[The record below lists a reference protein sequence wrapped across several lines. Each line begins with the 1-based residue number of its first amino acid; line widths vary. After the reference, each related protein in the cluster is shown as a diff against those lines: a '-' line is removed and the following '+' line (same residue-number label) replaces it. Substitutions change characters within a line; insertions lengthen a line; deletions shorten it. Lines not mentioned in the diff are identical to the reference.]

1 MLSRT
6 ADNLFWMAR
15 YIERAENT
23 ARVLDVAH
31 RTSLL
36 PLDLEG
42 PEAEAYLWFAP
53 LNISG
58 SAHGYETKYGLA
70 RRHAVNRYMALDPE
84 NPASIYTCLWQA
96 RENARAVRGAITSE
110 MWEVINATWLE
121 VSRLSRNLDDEKLPD
136 FFDWVKDRS
145 HLFRG
150 VTLGTILKDLGLSFC
165 KLGTFLERA
174 DNTARILD
182 VKYHI
187 LISEVGSV
195 DSAADY
201 YQWGAL
207 LKSVSSFEAYRKIYR
222 DVITPLRVAE
232 IMILREDMPRSLHAC
247 MNEVE
252 AALIEINGTSG
263 REARR
268 RAGEMHAA
276 LHFGRIED
284 VFEQGVHDYLIQF
297 INNANVLG
305 QEIREAYLARRDQFS
320 VSTIKKSSQT
330 QFATAGSR

>member
-15 YIERAENT
+15 HIERAENT

-36 PLDLEG
+36 PLAIEG
-42 PEAEAYLWFAP
+42 SDAYLWYAP
-53 LNISG
+53 LNITGCVS
-58 SAHGYETKYGLA
+58 GYEAQYGLA
-70 RRHAVNRYMALDPE
+70 RRDAVIHFMTLDPD
-84 NPASIYTCLWQA
+84 NPASIYTCLRLA

-121 VSRLSRNLDDEKLPD
+121 LNRLAKQMHADKFPD
-136 FFDWVKDRS
+136 FFEWVKDRS

-150 VTLGTILKDLGLSFC
+150 VTLGTIQKDIALSFI

-187 LISEVGSV
+187 LQPSVADVGG
-195 DSAADY
+195 AADY
-201 YQWGAL
+201 YQWGSL
-207 LKSVSSFEAYRKIYR
+207 LKSVSAFEAYRKIYR
-222 DVITPLRVAE
+222 DVISPLRVAE
-232 IMILREDMPRSLHAC
+232 LLILRDDMPRSLHAC

-252 AALIEINGTSG
+252 ATLTDINGSSG
-263 REARR
+263 WEARR
-268 RAGEMHAA
+268 YAGKLHAA

-284 VFEQGVHDYLIQF
+284 VFTHGLHHYLTDF
-297 INNANVLG
+297 LNNTAKLG
-305 QEIREAYLARRDQFS
+305 GEIRDAYLARRDQFETHPTGKAS
-320 VSTIKKSSQT
+320 ASIQ
-330 QFATAGSR
+330 